1 VRPPG
6 RVSKPS
12 PYGPLRS
19 ARSTR
24 RSGPTRGARAAR
36 ISPASRPQSGEDV
49 MGGSQFDIPCRFDT
63 ALEVIVNYPNV
74 RETDVIELVELINL

>member
-1 VRPPG
+1 
-6 RVSKPS
+6 
-12 PYGPLRS
+12 
-19 ARSTR
+19 
-24 RSGPTRGARAAR
+24 
-36 ISPASRPQSGEDV
+36 